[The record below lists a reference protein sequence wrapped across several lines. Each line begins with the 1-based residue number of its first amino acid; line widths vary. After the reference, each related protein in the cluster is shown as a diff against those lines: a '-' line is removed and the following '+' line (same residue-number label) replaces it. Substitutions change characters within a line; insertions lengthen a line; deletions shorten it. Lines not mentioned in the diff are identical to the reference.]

1 MRQCQQNSQYAPIVL
16 CSKPLT
22 IFNTTCARYNT
33 RTTSTDI
40 HTYPLV
46 PNNHVLLELL
56 CLLSLNNLEVV
67 KSILLKSLSLNVEDV
82 RNEVV
87 VVLLRLGDVVTSGKL
102 VRQRELS
109 GSDESVDSVV
119 RLGGRESSESELHV
133 GGFLNDQIVHP
144 GVSICSRTS

>member
-1 MRQCQQNSQYAPIVL
+1 M
-16 CSKPLT
+16 
-22 IFNTTCARYNT
+22 
-33 RTTSTDI
+33 
-40 HTYPLV
+40 
-46 PNNHVLLELL
+46 LELL